1 MTVYG
6 QKNTGR
12 SADSSDCEAAPQE
25 KSYGLMPLTTPY
37 RRRHFIPISKIRNKN
52 YFLAL
57 KNQNSPR
64 TRRGYFDGEKR

>member
-6 QKNTGR
+6 QKNTER
-12 SADSSDCEAAPQE
+12 SANSSDCDAAPQE
-25 KSYGLMPLTTPY
+25 KSYEFKPLATPY
-37 RRRHFIPISKIRNKN
+37 RRHQFIPISKIRNKN